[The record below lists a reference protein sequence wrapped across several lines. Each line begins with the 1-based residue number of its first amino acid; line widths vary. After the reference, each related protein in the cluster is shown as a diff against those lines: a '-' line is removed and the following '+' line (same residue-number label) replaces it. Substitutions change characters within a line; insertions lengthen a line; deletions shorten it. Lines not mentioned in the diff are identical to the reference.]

1 MKSVSISAEKRVD
14 LGKKEAK
21 TLRAAGKV
29 PCVIYGGESIQHF
42 TISEVAFNNLVYTPN
57 VYTVAID
64 IEGNTVNALIKDIQF
79 HPVTDRIIHVD
90 FIELTPGKEVN
101 TEIPVVIN
109 GNAIGVRNG
118 GKLRKTLRKLSVR
131 STPENLPDAIT
142 LDITDMKIGEK
153 IYVRDIDAD
162 KFDILTSGNA
172 VVVAVKT
179 ARNVIEEEEEEVAE
193 GAEGSEAPATEA
205 PATEAPATEAPA
217 AE

>member
-21 TLRAAGKV
+21 ALRAAGKV
-29 PCVIYGGESIQHF
+29 PCVVYGGENIQHIAA
-42 TISEVAFNNLVYTPN
+42 TEIAFNNLVYTPN

-79 HPVTDRIIHVD
+79 HPVTDKIIHVD

-101 TEIPVVIN
+101 TEIPVVIT

-142 LDITDMKIGEK
+142 LDITNMKIGHK

-179 ARNVIEEEEEEVAE
+179 ARNVIKEEEEESAE
-193 GAEGSEAPATEA
+193 NVESAEGSEAPAA
-205 PATEAPATEAPA
+205 EAPA
-217 AE
+217 AEAPAAE

>member
-21 TLRAAGKV
+21 SLRSAGKV
-29 PCVIYGGESIQHF
+29 PCVVYGGENIQHF
-42 TISEVAFNNLVYTPN
+42 AVEEVAFNNLVYTPN
-57 VYTVAID
+57 VYVVAID
-64 IEGNTVNALIKDIQF
+64 IEGNTFNALIKDVQF
-79 HPVTDRIIHVD
+79 HPVTDRVIHVD

-101 TEIPVVIN
+101 TEIPVIIN

-118 GKLRKTLRKLSVR
+118 GKLRKVLRKLSVR

-162 KFDILTSGNA
+162 KFDILSSGNA

-179 ARNVIEEEEEEVAE
+179 ARNVIEEEEEEE
-193 GAEGSEAPATEA
+193 GA
-205 PATEAPATEAPA
+205 EAPA
-217 AE
+217 AETPAAETPTAEAPAAE

>member
-21 TLRAAGKV
+21 ALRAAGKV
-29 PCVIYGGESIQHF
+29 PCVIYGGENIQHIAA
-42 TISEVAFNNLVYTPN
+42 TETAFNNLVYTPN

-79 HPVTDRIIHVD
+79 HPVTDKIIHVD

-101 TEIPVVIN
+101 TEIPVVIT

-142 LDITDMKIGEK
+142 LDITDMKIGHK

-179 ARNVIEEEEEEVAE
+179 ARNVIEEVEEEGAEDVE
-193 GAEGSEAPATEA
+193 GAEGSEAPAA
-205 PATEAPATEAPA
+205 EAPA
-217 AE
+217 AEAPAAE